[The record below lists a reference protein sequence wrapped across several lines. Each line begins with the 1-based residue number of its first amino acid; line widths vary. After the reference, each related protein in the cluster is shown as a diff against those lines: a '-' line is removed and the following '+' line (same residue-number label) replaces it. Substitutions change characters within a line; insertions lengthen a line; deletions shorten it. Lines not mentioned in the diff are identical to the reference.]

1 MPHEMREQP
10 VLCTVIQRSNGLIA
24 PEFGHHRYKI
34 MMFCLFPR
42 LVLACLLTLA
52 CLEAAAQKYRTAAGL
67 RIGKE
72 NFGVT
77 VQQKLFERT
86 TLEGIG
92 LVGTREVSATLLA
105 EQHFGLLGRSLN
117 YYFGAGAHLGVQ
129 KDNGG
134 FGGFDGIAGLEYKIA
149 FAPVVLSLDIK
160 PSVEISSTDWFRFPA
175 ALSVRYILIKDKKQG
190 FLNDVF
196 EGDDNKSNRRKQRER
211 NQKKRDRNKKEGPRR
226 GLFDF

>member
-1 MPHEMREQP
+1 
-10 VLCTVIQRSNGLIA
+10 
-24 PEFGHHRYKI
+24 
-34 MMFCLFPR
+34 MMFRFFPR
-42 LVLACLLTLA
+42 LALTSLLTLLA
-52 CLEAAAQKYRTAAGL
+52 LSATAQKYRTAAGL
-67 RIGKE
+67 RIGRS
-72 NFGVT
+72 NFGLT

-117 YYFGAGAHLGVQ
+117 YYLGAGAHLGVQ

-149 FAPVVLSLDIK
+149 FAPIVLSLDIK
-160 PSVEISSTDWFRFPA
+160 PSVEISSTDWFRVPV

-196 EGDDNKSNRRKQRER
+196 GEGDDKSDRRRQRER
-211 NQKKRDRNKKEGPRR
+211 DQKKRDRNEKDEPRR
-226 GLFDF
+226 GLFDL